1 MPLTR
6 INDKDPAY
14 WCRKLI
20 RSIIVYE
27 NAHTVDDV
35 LNSKS
40 GQRYFKVSKQL
51 LGEDIVREM
60 IQKVLDEGT
69 TVYVDTD
76 GCVKEVQK
84 LDGTAE

>member
-6 INDKDPAY
+6 INDKDQTY

-20 RSIIVYE
+20 RSIIVFE

-35 LNSKS
+35 LNGKS

-51 LGEDIVREM
+51 LGEDTVREM
-60 IQKVLDEGT
+60 IQMELDNEGT

-76 GCVKEVQK
+76 GCVVRGGNHEQ
-84 LDGTAE
+84 

>member
-1 MPLTR
+1 MSLTR
-6 INDKDPAY
+6 INDKNPAY

-27 NAHTVDDV
+27 NAHTVDEV
-35 LNSKS
+35 LNGKS

-51 LGEDIVREM
+51 LGEDTVREM

-69 TVYVDTD
+69 ITYADTD
-76 GCVKEVQK
+76 GCVVSGGSHEQ
-84 LDGTAE
+84 

>member
-14 WCRKLI
+14 WCRNLI

-27 NAHTVDDV
+27 NAHTVDEV

-51 LGEDIVREM
+51 LGEDTVREM
-60 IQKVLDEGT
+60 IQSVLNEGT

-76 GCVKEVQK
+76 GSVVRGDNHEQ
-84 LDGTAE
+84 

>member
-1 MPLTR
+1 MALTR

-14 WCRKLI
+14 WCRQLI

-27 NAHTVDDV
+27 NAHTVDEV
-35 LNSKS
+35 LNGKS

-51 LGEDIVREM
+51 LGEDTLREM

-76 GCVKEVQK
+76 GCYES
-84 LDGTAE
+84 EE

>member
-1 MPLTR
+1 MLTR

-27 NAHTVDDV
+27 NAHTVDEV

-51 LGEDIVREM
+51 LGEDTVREM
-60 IQKVLDEGT
+60 IRKVLDEGAIAH
-69 TVYVDTD
+69 VDTD
-76 GCVKEVQK
+76 GCYES
-84 LDGTAE
+84 EE

>member
-1 MPLTR
+1 MALTR
-6 INDKDPAY
+6 INDKDQTY

-20 RSIIVYE
+20 RSIIVFE

-35 LNSKS
+35 LNGKS

-51 LGEDIVREM
+51 LGEDTVREM

-76 GCVKEVQK
+76 GCVVKGGKHE
-84 LDGTAE
+84 

>member
-1 MPLTR
+1 MLTR

-14 WCRKLI
+14 WCRQLI

-27 NAHTVDDV
+27 NARTVDEV

-40 GQRYFKVSKQL
+40 GQRYLKVNRRL
-51 LGEDIVREM
+51 LGEDTVREM

-69 TVYVDTD
+69 IVYVDTD
-76 GCVKEVQK
+76 GCYESKE
-84 LDGTAE
+84 